1 LFTSIFVRD
10 PSNLIVLLQPEADEG
25 VGGNRT
31 GEGVKAGGDGMWI
44 ETSTRGTS
52 MAETAG
58 DNTEEDVNVPA
69 ETLATNAATAPEV

>member
-1 LFTSIFVRD
+1 
-10 PSNLIVLLQPEADEG
+10 
-25 VGGNRT
+25 
-31 GEGVKAGGDGMWI
+31 MWI

-58 DNTEEDVNVPA
+58 DNTEEDVNVPV